1 MSDTRLSDI
10 LTFADA
16 RTIVEA
22 NVVPR
27 EPGAL
32 RTLPDG
38 YESDAVFRV
47 LIEWQPGYE
56 FDAPVILVEKA
67 TGHVERWPW
76 VQAVSGPY
84 DPDKMRPVSSA

>member
-1 MSDTRLSDI
+1 MSDVRLSDI
-10 LTFADA
+10 LTFSDA
-16 RTIVEA
+16 RKIVDA

-27 EPGAL
+27 EPGAI

-38 YESDAVFRV
+38 YESDTMFRV

-56 FDAPVILVEKA
+56 FDTPVILVEKSS
-67 TGHVERWPW
+67 GHVERWSW

-84 DPDKMRPVSSA
+84 APEKMRPVTG